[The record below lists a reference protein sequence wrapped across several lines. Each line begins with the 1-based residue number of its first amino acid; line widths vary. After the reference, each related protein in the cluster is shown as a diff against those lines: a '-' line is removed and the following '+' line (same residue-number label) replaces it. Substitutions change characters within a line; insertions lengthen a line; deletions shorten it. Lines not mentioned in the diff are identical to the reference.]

1 MLLEPHHDGSELFV
15 SNAAPKLGEK
25 VTFKVRVPNSY
36 KFKDAVIRYYH
47 DGEPRTA
54 HLKKIKSNKV
64 ESWWG
69 ITIPIINYQTRY
81 RFLFAGNGKYDWLSA
96 AGLTDHDVHSNVDF
110 QLIARP
116 EYPKWLRSSIF
127 YQIFPD
133 RFAKTSEKKLPK
145 WAVARDWN
153 SLPRDKSKFT
163 GIEVYGGDLKG
174 VEEHLDHITELGANG
189 IYFTPFF
196 PAQSNHRYDASSFD
210 VVDPIL
216 GGDKAW
222 FSLVKA
228 ANKRKI
234 KLVGD
239 ITSNHCGAGH
249 YWLAKAKRDRNS
261 KEAGYFYWNK
271 KYKWGYEGWWGLE
284 SLPKLNYASKELR
297 KVMYEGANSIIRK
310 WLSPKYGMFG
320 WRVDVGNMTGKYGAI
335 DIHDEVMYGI
345 RKAVEETKPDAWLVA
360 ENADFVANDLAGA
373 GWHGTMNYQGF
384 SRPLSSWMNES
395 AKLSGGFQGLPIDS
409 PKITGKQFVETIKN
423 FNGSIPWR
431 ALTASMILLDS
442 HDTPRFRTIVS
453 KDKAKHLAAMAMLM
467 TYPGVPSIFMGDE
480 LGFEG
485 TGGEDS
491 RRTINWDDRSG
502 WDHDFHA
509 EVKKLTKLRRT
520 EDPLINGGLRWVAA
534 EANYLA
540 YLRESKKGAVLV
552 VIAAKPGTV
561 NIDLSKY
568 GYRIAKT
575 LYGEKASGTKI
586 HFKNTKA
593 TQGIWKLA

>member
-1 MLLEPHHDGSELFV
+1 MLLEPHHDGSELYV

-25 VTFKVRVPNSY
+25 VTFKVRIPQNY
-36 KFKDAVIRYYH
+36 LFKDAVIRYYH

-54 HLKKIKSNKV
+54 HLKKLKSNKV

-69 ITIPIINYQTRY
+69 ITIPIINYETRY

-96 AGLTDHDVHSNVDF
+96 SGLTNHDVHSNSDF

-116 EYPKWLRSSIF
+116 EYPKWLKSSVF

-133 RFAKTSEKKLPK
+133 RFAKTYEKKLPK

-153 SLPRDKSKFT
+153 LPPRDKSKFT
-163 GIEVYGGDLKG
+163 GIEVYGGDLQG
-174 VEEHLDHITELGANG
+174 VQEHLDHISELGANG

-210 VVDPIL
+210 EVDPIL

-249 YWLAKAKRDRNS
+249 YWLAKAKGDRKS

-297 KVMYEGANSIIRK
+297 KVMYEGKNSIIRK
-310 WLSPKYGMFG
+310 WLSPKYGMSG

-345 RKAVEETKPDAWLVA
+345 RSAVEETKPDAWLVA

-409 PKITGKQFVETIKN
+409 PRITGQQLVETIKN

-453 KDKAKHLAAMAMLM
+453 KDKAKHLAAMTMLM
-467 TYPGVPSIFMGDE
+467 SYPGVPSIFMGDE

-502 WDHDFHA
+502 WDHDFLV

-520 EDPLINGGLRWVAA
+520 EDALINGGLRWISA

-540 YLRESKKGAVLV
+540 YLRESKKGAILV

-561 NIDLSKY
+561 NIDLSNY
-568 GYRIAKT
+568 GYRITKT
-575 LYGEKASGTKI
+575 LYGEKASGAKI
-586 HFKNTKA
+586 NFKNSKA
-593 TQGIWKLA
+593 TQGIWKLS